1 MRQIVRRFAWALIGF
16 MTMGVILTMVNI
28 VVSNRDLTQQVH
40 DQADR
45 NAEIVDCVV
54 DYAMELT
61 DSLQDRDAVNSTS
74 RAAAIELWQQIE
86 RLVRHPEQ
94 SSAEDLYT
102 AIDRYQAILKRI
114 TYTAKINPYPD
125 VADCLRHADAEMA
138 AFVLSAYHRNPQD
151 PGRPGRWDNTCLG
164 KAVTIRGT
172 FGPDV
177 VHGTD
182 GPDVIFTYWGDD
194 LVVGGK
200 GNDRIC
206 TRGGDDTVNAGKDS
220 DRVDCGRGDDF
231 ALQSELTYSC

>member
-16 MTMGVILTMVNI
+16 MIMGVILTMVSM
-28 VVSNRDLTQQVH
+28 VVRTRELAERVQ

-45 NAEIVDCVV
+45 NAEIAACVI
-54 DYAMELT
+54 DYAVELT
-61 DSLQDRDAVNSTS
+61 DSLQDRDAVNQTS
-74 RAAAIELWQQIE
+74 RAAAIEIWQQIE
-86 RLVRHPEQ
+86 RLVRNPEQ
-94 SSAEDLYT
+94 SSPEDLYQ

-125 VADCLRHADAEMA
+125 VADCLRHADAELA
-138 AFVLSAYHRNPQD
+138 AFVLRAYDQNRQD
-151 PGRPGRWDNTCLG
+151 PGRPGRWDNACLG
-164 KAVTIRGT
+164 RAVTIRGT

-206 TRGGDDTVNAGKDS
+206 TRGGDDTVNSGKDY
-220 DRVDCGRGDDF
+220 DRVNCGLGDDF
-231 ALQSELTYSC
+231 ALQTEQTRSC